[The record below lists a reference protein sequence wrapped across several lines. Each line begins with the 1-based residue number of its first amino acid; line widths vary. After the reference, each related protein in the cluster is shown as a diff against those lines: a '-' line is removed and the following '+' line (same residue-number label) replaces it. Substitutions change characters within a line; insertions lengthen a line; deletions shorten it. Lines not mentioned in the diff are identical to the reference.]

1 MAQERT
7 ILHCDMNCFYASCE
21 MAYHPELQGKP
32 IAVCGDPE
40 RRSGIV
46 LTASYPAKR
55 MGVKTGMPLWEAQ
68 QHCRDIIFVPAHY
81 DMYTRFSGYTREIF
95 LRFTDQVE
103 PFGLDEAWLD
113 CTGSR
118 MMYGDGLTIAK
129 KISDTIKDELGITC
143 SIGVSW
149 NKTLA
154 KLGSDYKKPDAIT
167 VINRE
172 NFKDIVFPLPAS
184 DLLYVGSK
192 TSAKLAN
199 YAVHTIGDLAQA
211 NPKFIQE
218 KLGKVGIMIWQ
229 FANGMDTSAVAKY
242 EYKDVV
248 APIKSIGNSW
258 TTPRDLMTDEDVWI
272 VLYLLSES
280 VAARLREN
288 HFRCRGVEVTLRD
301 SSLFAFERQT
311 KLGQP
316 TMQEREIAQAAYL
329 LYKKNYRWNEH
340 LRSIGVR
347 AIDLRP
353 DTEPSQIS
361 FDYSAEKQ
369 ESMEKLESAIDG
381 VRNRF
386 GYYSVQRCVM
396 YKDRFLSHCDER
408 ETIQYTRTGICRG
421 AFNSICLN
429 SELRNMWK
437 SSQTSCRT
445 ERSHRKPSSGIPGR
459 GSTSQISPRYCLEN
473 TQRQA
478 VSVFGIPAR

>member
-1 MAQERT
+1 MAGNDMEDRRTMGKERT

-81 DMYTRFSGYTREIF
+81 DLYTRFSGYTREIF

-184 DLLYVGSK
+184 DLLYVGGK
-192 TSAKLAN
+192 TAKKLDN
-199 YAVHTIGDLAQA
+199 YCIHTIGQLAEA
-211 NPKFIQE
+211 NPKFLKE
-218 KLGKVGIMIWQ
+218 KFGKVGVMIWQ
-229 FANGMDTSAVAKY
+229 FANGVDVSPVAKY
-242 EYKDVV
+242 EQREIL

-258 TTPRDLMTDEDVWI
+258 TTPRDLLTDEDVWI

-288 HFRCRGVEVTLRD
+288 HFRCRGVEVSLRD
-301 SSLFAFERQT
+301 SSLFSFERQT
-311 KLGQP
+311 KLSQP
-316 TMQEREIAQAAYL
+316 TMQEKEIAEAAYQ
-329 LYKKNYRWNEH
+329 LYKKNYRWSEH

-361 FDYSAEKQ
+361 FDFSAEKQ
-369 ESMEKLESAIDG
+369 ESLEKLESAIDG

-386 GYYSVQRCVM
+386 GYYAVQRCVM
-396 YKDRFLSHCDER
+396 YKDRNLSHCDAKSDH
-408 ETIQYTRTGICRG
+408 TIHPHGFLQG
-421 AFNSICLN
+421 SI
-429 SELRNMWK
+429 
-437 SSQTSCRT
+437 
-445 ERSHRKPSSGIPGR
+445 
-459 GSTSQISPRYCLEN
+459 
-473 TQRQA
+473 
-478 VSVFGIPAR
+478 

>member
-1 MAQERT
+1 MPPVRWPT
-7 ILHCDMNCFYASCE
+7 TRNCRESRLLYA
-21 MAYHPELQGKP
+21 
-32 IAVCGDPE
+32 GDPE

-81 DMYTRFSGYTREIF
+81 DLYTRFSGYTREIF

-192 TSAKLAN
+192 TSAKTRQLRRA
-199 YAVHTIGDLAQA
+199 YDRGTWRRQT
-211 NPKFIQE
+211 PSSSKK

-242 EYKDVV
+242 EYKGCCCAHQKHRQQLD
-248 APIKSIGNSW
+248 
-258 TTPRDLMTDEDVWI
+258 
-272 VLYLLSES
+272 Y
-280 VAARLREN
+280 AA
-288 HFRCRGVEVTLRD
+288 
-301 SSLFAFERQT
+301 
-311 KLGQP
+311 
-316 TMQEREIAQAAYL
+316 
-329 LYKKNYRWNEH
+329 
-340 LRSIGVR
+340 
-347 AIDLRP
+347 
-353 DTEPSQIS
+353 
-361 FDYSAEKQ
+361 
-369 ESMEKLESAIDG
+369 
-381 VRNRF
+381 
-386 GYYSVQRCVM
+386 
-396 YKDRFLSHCDER
+396 
-408 ETIQYTRTGICRG
+408 
-421 AFNSICLN
+421 
-429 SELRNMWK
+429 
-437 SSQTSCRT
+437 
-445 ERSHRKPSSGIPGR
+445 
-459 GSTSQISPRYCLEN
+459 
-473 TQRQA
+473 
-478 VSVFGIPAR
+478 